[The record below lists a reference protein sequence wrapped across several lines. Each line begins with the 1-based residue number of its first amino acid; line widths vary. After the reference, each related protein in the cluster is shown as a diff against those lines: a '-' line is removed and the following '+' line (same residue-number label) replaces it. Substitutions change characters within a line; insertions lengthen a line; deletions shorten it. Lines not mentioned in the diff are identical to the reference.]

1 MLIELKN
8 VSFTYPNGPKAVDKV
23 SLSIGRGEFIALI
36 GHSGAGKTTL
46 AKLIVGLLKPE
57 TGWVKVGDLDT
68 KTTPVSKIAEH
79 VGYVFQNPD
88 LMIFSATIY
97 DEVAFA
103 LRNRGYGEDEIKKR
117 VVQALKEVDLGH
129 KPLDT
134 PPYMLSFGEKHRLA
148 IASVLATEPDLLILD
163 EPTTGLDYARCLK
176 IMEICER
183 LVKKGKSVLIITHD
197 FGLIAEYAS
206 RVLVMKK
213 SRIIRDGVTKDVL
226 GDVEFLKSEGF
237 MPLQST
243 LLARKLGVN
252 AITPRE
258 LASTILEKKALK

>member
-1 MLIELKN
+1 MIELKN
-8 VSFTYPNGPKAVDKV
+8 VSFTYPNGPKAVDNV
-23 SLSIGRGEFIALI
+23 SLSIGEGEFVALI

-57 TGWVKVGDLDT
+57 TGWVKVSGLDT

-103 LRNRGYGEDEIKKR
+103 LRNRGYREDEVKKR

-176 IMEICER
+176 LMEICER
-183 LVKKGKSVLIITHD
+183 LVRKGRSVLIITHD
-197 FGLIAEYAS
+197 FGLIAEYAG

-213 SRIIRDGVTKDVL
+213 GRIIRDGATREVL
-226 GDVEFLKSEGF
+226 RDVEFLEKEGF

-243 LLARKLGVN
+243 LLARKLGLR
-252 AITPRE
+252 ALTPRE
-258 LASTILEKKALK
+258 LASAILERNP